1 MLAPQACVAV
11 EIAGPPAAQEQR
23 AALERRCSEILG
35 PRRCRIVV
43 ATGEGEAACWHA
55 RITTE
60 GGDPPVEASVVLAD
74 QTEAAHRPVRRDI
87 TFRPNDAAVE
97 RWATLGLVI
106 AALVTVEEHSA
117 AEAPPAAPE
126 PIGGGFAP
134 VVVAPAPEPE
144 PTEPSNPVS
153 GELRAAGVV
162 NLGFLPA
169 AALGARLEASLA
181 RGRFAGLV
189 RGTLF
194 PASTRATFGAGGAG
208 GDVDLWSVGL
218 GLCGRAQTGPWGA
231 RGCAGG
237 DLARMRASGVG
248 VAETNSASAWW
259 ETVWVGVSGA
269 WRVANHLA
277 LTLDVEGA
285 VVLQRP
291 TFAINGAQATFTPA
305 PVGGT
310 LALGLAVPF

>member
-11 EIAGPPAAQEQR
+11 EIAEPPAAQEQR

-35 PRRCRIVV
+35 PRRCRIV
-43 ATGEGEAACWHA
+43 AAPGEGEQGAACWHA

-60 GGDPPVEASVVLAD
+60 GGDPPVEAAVVLAD
-74 QTEAAHRPVRRDI
+74 ETEPAHRPVRRDI

-117 AEAPPAAPE
+117 AEAAPPAAPE
-126 PIGGGFAP
+126 PIGGGFTP
-134 VVVAPAPEPE
+134 IVVAPASAPADPFE
-144 PTEPSNPVS
+144 
-153 GELRAAGVV
+153 GELRASGVA

-169 AALGARLEASLA
+169 AAVGARLEASLA
-181 RGRFAGLV
+181 RGHFAGLV

-194 PASTRATFGAGGAG
+194 PASTRATLGAGGAG

-218 GLCGRAQTGPWGA
+218 GLCGRAQTGPWGVRA
-231 RGCAGG
+231 CAGG

-259 ETVWVGVSGA
+259 EAIWVGVSGA
-269 WRVANHLA
+269 WRVASHLA

-291 TFAINGAQATFTPA
+291 TFAINGAQETFTPA